1 MLCPYRWVGIDS
13 QLLNFNMKTINYSK
27 IIDLTHIIDSNIP
40 LWPGDP
46 NMEFETVAEIDKDGY
61 YLRRFSLGEHSGTHI
76 NSPNSFFP
84 DKEGIDEYKSSSLV
98 VAANVIDIRKKTS
111 LNPDYALTIDDV
123 KEWEEKHNFL
133 AAETVVL
140 LYSGWQEKWSDRF
153 SFLNQDAE
161 GKLHFPGFAGETT
174 KFLLE
179 ERGIAG
185 VGIDTHGVDG
195 GLDESFATN
204 KLILSRSGIVLE
216 NLNNLHLLPPTGA
229 TLVIGIMRL
238 KSGSG
243 SPVSVLAFV

>member
-1 MLCPYRWVGIDS
+1 M
-13 QLLNFNMKTINYSK
+13 NAINYSQ
-27 IIDLTHIIDSNIP
+27 IIDLTHVIHPNIP
-40 LWPGDP
+40 IWPGDP
-46 NMEFETVAEIDKDGY
+46 NIEFKTVADIDKDGY

-76 NSPNSFFP
+76 NAPNSFYP

-98 VAANVIDIRKKTS
+98 VAANVINIKKKTAINS
-111 LNPDYALTIDDV
+111 DYVLTIDDV
-123 KEWEEKHNFL
+123 KEWEKQYNL
-133 AAETVVL
+133 IAPETVVL
-140 LYSGWQEKWSDRF
+140 LYAGWQEKWSDRL
-153 SFLNQDAE
+153 SFLNPDEA

-179 ERGIAG
+179 ERGIVG

-204 KLILSRSGIVLE
+204 KLILSQSGIVLE

-229 TLVIGIMRL
+229 TLVIGIIRL

-243 SPVSVLAFV
+243 SPVSVMAFC